1 MLLYME
7 GPMVHFYYTYFGRK
21 SMSTIKI
28 VVLGA
33 GNIGGTLG
41 SKWVATGHQVVFG
54 VNNPN
59 GEKALKLRSELGDR
73 AVIHTTAEALNTNPD
88 VVVLAIPGPAM
99 DATIAQYAD
108 RLDGK
113 IIIDTANK
121 MGASSHNSFA
131 ALQQHAPHARIY
143 RAFNTLGWENF
154 ANPLFDG
161 TPADL
166 FFCGTD
172 GETRATVEQLISDIG
187 LQPIYLGGVEQVGVV
202 DSLLGLWFA
211 LAISQGKG
219 RHLAFKVL
227 TR

>member
-1 MLLYME
+1 
-7 GPMVHFYYTYFGRK
+7 
-21 SMSTIKI
+21 MSTIKI
-28 VVLGA
+28 AVLGA
-33 GNIGGTLG
+33 GHIGGTLG
-41 SKWVATGHQVVFG
+41 SKWVAVGHQVVFG

-59 GEKALKLRSELGDR
+59 GENARKLRGELGDR
-73 AVIHTTAEALNTNPD
+73 ATIGTIAEALATNPD
-88 VVVLAIPGPAM
+88 VVVLAIPGGAM
-99 DATIAQYAD
+99 NGTIEQYAQQ
-108 RLDGK
+108 LDGK

-121 MGASSHNSFA
+121 MGSNTHNSFA
-131 ALQQHAPHARIY
+131 ALQQHAPNARIY

-166 FFCGTD
+166 FYCGTD
-172 GETRATVEQLISDIG
+172 GESRATVEQLISDIG
-187 LQPIYLGGVEQVGVV
+187 LRPISLGGVEQVGVV

>member
-1 MLLYME
+1 
-7 GPMVHFYYTYFGRK
+7 
-21 SMSTIKI
+21 MSTIKL

-41 SKWVATGHQVVFG
+41 RKWVAAGHQVVFG
-54 VNNPN
+54 VNNPD
-59 GEKALKLRSELGDR
+59 GEKARKLRGELGDR
-73 AVIHTTAEALNTNPD
+73 AVIHTTAEALATNPE

-108 RLDGK
+108 QLDEK

-121 MGASSHNSFA
+121 MGASTHNSFA
-131 ALQQHAPHARIY
+131 ALQQHTPHARIY

-154 ANPLFDG
+154 ANPLYDG

-166 FFCGTD
+166 FYCGAD
-172 GETRATVEQLISDIG
+172 GESRATVEQLISDIG
-187 LQPIYLGGVEQVGVV
+187 LRPVCLGGVEQAGVV

-211 LAISQGKG
+211 LAIGQGKG
-219 RHLAFKVL
+219 RHLAFKML
-227 TR
+227 M

>member
-1 MLLYME
+1 
-7 GPMVHFYYTYFGRK
+7 
-21 SMSTIKI
+21 MSDIKI

-41 SKWVATGHQVVFG
+41 RKWVEAGHQVVFG

-59 GEKALKLRSELGDR
+59 SEKAGKLRSDLGDR
-73 AVIHTTAEALNTNPD
+73 AVIHTTAEALATNPD

-99 DATIAQYAD
+99 NGTIEQYAQQ
-108 RLDGK
+108 LDGK

-121 MGASSHNSFA
+121 MGSNTHNSFA
-131 ALQQHAPHARIY
+131 ALQQYAPHSPIY
-143 RAFNTLGWENF
+143 RAFNSLGWENF

-172 GETRATVEQLISDIG
+172 GTPRATVEQLISDTG
-187 LQPIYLGGVEQVGVV
+187 LRPVYLGGVEQVGVI

-211 LAISQGKG
+211 LAVGQGKG
-219 RHLAFKVL
+219 RQLAFKML
-227 TR
+227 NR

>member
-1 MLLYME
+1 
-7 GPMVHFYYTYFGRK
+7 
-21 SMSTIKI
+21 MSTIKI

-41 SKWVATGHQVVFG
+41 GKWVATGHQVVFG

-59 GEKALKLRSELGDR
+59 GEKARKLRSDLGDR
-73 AVIHTTAEALNTNPD
+73 AVIHTTAEALATNPD
-88 VVVLAIPGPAM
+88 VVVLAIPGPSM
-99 DATIAQYAD
+99 DATIAQYANQ
-108 RLDGK
+108 LDGK

-121 MGASSHNSFA
+121 MGASTHNSFA
-131 ALQQHAPHARIY
+131 ALQQHTPHSSIY

-154 ANPLFDG
+154 ANPVFDG
-161 TPADL
+161 IPADL

-172 GETRATVEQLISDIG
+172 GESRATVEQLISDIG
-187 LQPIYLGGVEQVGVV
+187 LQPVYLGGIEQAGVV

-211 LAISQGKG
+211 LAVGQGKG
-219 RHLAFKVL
+219 RQLAFKML